1 MLCLQVSWALA
12 RERKLVGP
20 RARGQLGARDAAQRG
35 GGGWWWLP
43 REAGGGRFPASPAVR
58 LAHLESLSPYHH

>member
-1 MLCLQVSWALA
+1 MD
-12 RERKLVGP
+12 P

-35 GGGWWWLP
+35 GGGCWWLP
-43 REAGGGRFPASPAVR
+43 WEAGGCRFPASPGIR